1 MVRVLVE
8 EKPVSPFYL
17 GYNGDFRVRGQPWG
31 KLQVIRVSTRLAK
44 VLMLSPISIL
54 RCPLDAIYPILSG
67 KSRWSYAKSVSR
79 FHKSAEFLSDL
90 IPHLLYF
97 RAKFA
102 QMITAPSSSRCG
114 SWSKRSPGA
123 RPTRPTTAS
132 FGSEVS
138 PEGNYKSSEFQ
149 PDWPRS

>member
-1 MVRVLVE
+1 MGKATSDPSFNSIGQGPEVV
-8 EKPVSPFYL
+8 PHHSSQVSFG
-17 GYNGDFRVRGQPWG
+17 GYC
-31 KLQVIRVSTRLAK
+31 
-44 VLMLSPISIL
+44 PIK
-54 RCPLDAIYPILSG
+54 SG
-67 KSRWSYAKSVSR
+67 ESRWSYAKSVSR

-97 RAKFA
+97 MAKFV

-138 PEGNYKSSEFQ
+138 LEGNYKSSEFQ